1 MLYLIGFED
10 FPCHFSFGCK
20 RPERMHSVMR
30 VACVQVEM
38 RKFWAAL
45 LELQVPNVDMLL
57 LFRTAAHDVAH
68 DDLFVSVQAMC
79 L

>member
-1 MLYLIGFED
+1 
-10 FPCHFSFGCK
+10 
-20 RPERMHSVMR
+20 MR
-30 VACVQVEM
+30 
-38 RKFWAAL
+38 RFWAAL

-68 DDLFVSVQAMC
+68 DDLFASVRAMC